1 MADLKGM
8 KVAAIVADGFEQIEL
23 DGPMKALRDAGVEV
37 EILAEDDKHL
47 AHIHGVNHFDKGDGA
62 KGSKVIDQAKVDDY
76 DGLLVPGGAVSPD
89 TMRQSK
95 KHLALVKG
103 FMSAGKPLAVICHGP
118 WLLASA
124 DLLKGRTLTSYHTIQ
139 DDLRN
144 AGARWEDREVVRDG
158 NLVSSRKPDDIPAFN
173 KKIIE
178 EFAEGRHGKGQTPS
192 GQENYDEAP
201 YSLVEV

>member
-118 WLLASA
+118 WLLADA
-124 DLLKGRTLTSYHTIQ
+124 DVVKGKKVTSWPGIRR
-139 DDLRN
+139 DLER
-144 AGARWEDREVVRDG
+144 AGATWSDDECVVDG
-158 NLVSSRKPDDIPAFN
+158 NLVTSRKPDDIAAFN
-173 KKIIE
+173 RAFLEKLEQGRAQKLKK
-178 EFAEGRHGKGQTPS
+178 A
-192 GQENYDEAP
+192 
-201 YSLVEV
+201 V